1 MRDFQWTARFVAML
15 LVAILGFVSAI
26 TPAAARVRHRKP
38 RHHHPKVSKIEPV
51 PGVFLSHGDP
61 IAEFHCVPPS
71 KGTFPVVILLHGC
84 APEGFAVSQYRD
96 MCTAL
101 ARHGFYTM
109 FIEYYGAAGTPNCSD
124 LAMTPVESHAPE
136 TPIPDDNWMRY
147 LLSARDSLAMNPKAD
162 TTRLG
167 VIGFSFGGT
176 LAVITAALNPH
187 VIGAIVDY
195 YGYSNDR
202 VEDAVAHQANFP
214 PTLIL
219 HGDED
224 RRSHVVDAIHL
235 HDVIVKHQPAAEIR
249 VYPGVEHAFNF
260 HDAVGYDKEASADA
274 WSCTLSFLD
283 RHLK

>member
-1 MRDFQWTARFVAML
+1 MLMVAT
-15 LVAILGFVSAI
+15 LGLAMAA
-26 TPAAARVRHRKP
+26 TPAAARVRRRKP

-51 PGVFLSHGDP
+51 PGVFSSAGAP

-71 KGTFPVVILLHGC
+71 AGTFPVVMLLHGC
-84 APEGFAVSQYRD
+84 APVGFAVSQYKD
-96 MCTAL
+96 MCVAL
-101 ARHGFYTM
+101 AQHGYYAM

-124 LAMTPVESHAPE
+124 LAMTPVDSHAPQ
-136 TPIPDDNWMRY
+136 TPIPDDLWMRY

-176 LAVITAALNPH
+176 LAVITAALNPG
-187 VIGAIVDY
+187 VIKAIVDY

-202 VEDAVAHQANFP
+202 VENAVARNATFP

-224 RRSHVVDAIHL
+224 RRAHVVDAIHL
-235 HDVIVKHQPAAEIR
+235 HDMIAKHQPAPEIR

-274 WSCTLSFLD
+274 WSRTLTFLD
-283 RHLK
+283 MQLK